1 MQGITF
7 VAGNTDFY
15 LFILNHF
22 KTQKWCRHT
31 NNTVAIYFWIHASV
45 LGLMKNR

>member
-1 MQGITF
+1 MEGITF
-7 VAGNTDFY
+7 VAGNTF
-15 LFILNHF
+15 LNHF
-22 KTQKWCRHT
+22 KMQKWCRHT